1 MWESATSPLLFL
13 SRLLDTLPSGGPL
26 SSQGPKVYL
35 LACQADRR
43 ESNGVDGD
51 ENWGG
56 RFTIAIP
63 RNHHTWEIPVYKRLL
78 VNAAVLPT
86 TKKEGGGAGMADGM
100 PITWS
105 EHTHL
110 RDQSRPTHV
119 VRADPRGQSSSYG
132 LRFEVARNSCSFVAT
147 VRKTS
152 ASASASPAPR
162 RCSVS
167 MN

>member
-86 TKKEGGGAGMADGM
+86 TKKEGGGRAWLTECRSRGQSI
-100 PITWS
+100 PIY
-105 EHTHL
+105 
-110 RDQSRPTHV
+110 V
-119 VRADPRGQSSSYG
+119 IRADPRGQSSSYG